1 MLALGGLGTYV
12 QFKHVYHILQS
23 VMFCGIVED
32 FIHYYMWSWDE
43 VQHLLQHSKAL
54 GLLW

>member
-12 QFKHVYHILQS
+12 QFKHVYHILQL